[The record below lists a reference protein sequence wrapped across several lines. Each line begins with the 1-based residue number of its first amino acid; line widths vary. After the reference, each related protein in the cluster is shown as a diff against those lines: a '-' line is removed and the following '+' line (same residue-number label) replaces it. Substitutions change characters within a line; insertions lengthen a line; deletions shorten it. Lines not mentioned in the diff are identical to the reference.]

1 MTSERQWRATFE
13 DTKTNQK
20 KLRLKLDRL
29 IRDNRVVQNEYE
41 RETLIELISNST
53 VGLGTDPVKIRL
65 GNRTVVDVP
74 NFEQFLYE
82 LLYVENELVDPL
94 FFYNLT
100 GIRLAE
106 GIPVRELWL
115 NARRYLFAVFPL
127 AKANTIRMSK
137 EREKREL
144 SLGAPVENV

>member
-13 DTKTNQK
+13 DTKTNQRN
-20 KLRLKLDRL
+20 LRLKIDRL
-29 IRDNRVVQNEYE
+29 IRDNRVIQNEVE
-41 RETLIELISNST
+41 REKLIELISNST

-65 GNRTVVDVP
+65 CNRTVVDVP

-82 LLYVENELVDPL
+82 LLYVEDELVDPV

-100 GIRLAE
+100 GTKLQDSVPIK
-106 GIPVRELWL
+106 ELWV

-137 EREKREL
+137 EREKHEL
-144 SLGAPVENV
+144 SPGASVDNV